1 MEFDWAEEDLSYRS
15 ELQAF
20 LQDELPGRWE
30 GATAVLGSAENAE
43 YSRRFAGLLADEGWL
58 TPHWPAEWGGTGAT
72 PWMLAVLGEEL
83 WSRGEPRGPQYMN
96 VNWIGPSIMA
106 HGTTEQCE
114 RYLPPIAAGD
124 VIWCQGFSEPEAGTD
139 LASLRT
145 RAVPDGD
152 HYVVNGSKIWTSYG
166 DIADHC
172 YLLVRTDPQAE
183 RHRGISVLLMDMDS
197 PGLEVRPIPGMV
209 GEHSFTELFM
219 SDVRVPAANR
229 LGPENDGWAVVREA
243 LSFERVGAPRWARA
257 AYVLDETLQWARE
270 RGRVIEE
277 STVEAVGRAKAACE
291 AARMLCYRVIDERAR
306 DLPPSPHANV
316 ARVAM
321 VQAERLTA
329 DACAALQG
337 NEIMRYGS
345 SSDLQ
350 TRKSLAAGIAAG
362 TYEVQLNLVARRHLG
377 LPKS

>member
-15 ELQAF
+15 ELQTF

-30 GATAVLGSAENAE
+30 GTTAVLGSAENAE

-106 HGTTEQCE
+106 HGTAEQCE

-350 TRKSLAAGIAAG
+350 TRKSLAAGVAAG

>member
-20 LQDELPGRWE
+20 LDEELPGRWE

-43 YSRRFAGLLADEGWL
+43 YSRRFAALLAGRGWL
-58 TPHWPAEWGGTGAT
+58 TPHWPDEWGGTGAT

-106 HGTTEQCE
+106 HGTPEQCG
-114 RYLPPIAAGD
+114 RYLPPITAGD

-152 HYVVNGSKIWTSYG
+152 GYLVNGSKIWTSYG

-172 YLLVRTDPQAE
+172 YLLVRTDPDAE

-197 PGLEVRPIPGMV
+197 PGLEVRPIPGVV
-209 GEHSFTELFM
+209 GEHSFTELFLT
-219 SDVRVPAANR
+219 DVRIPVANR
-229 LGPENDGWAVVREA
+229 LGPENEGWAVVREA

-257 AYVLDETLQWARE
+257 AHVLDETVRWALE
-270 RGRVIEE
+270 HGNVIQR

-291 AARMLCYRVIDERAR
+291 AARTLCYRVIDERAHN
-306 DLPPSPHANV
+306 LPPSPKANV

-321 VQAERLTA
+321 VQAERLSA
-329 DACAALQG
+329 EACAALQG
-337 NEIMRYGS
+337 SEIMRYGS
-345 SSDLQ
+345 ISDMQ
-350 TRKSLAAGIAAG
+350 MRKSLAAGVAAG
-362 TYEVQLNLVARRHLG
+362 TYEVQLNLVSRRHLG